1 MTLRPEDEGALNDLG
16 RRWSSQVEGNLLIVI
31 IEEFPIPAGL
41 TPDAAD
47 LLIRLP
53 AGFPDAAPDM
63 FWVAPAISRSDGTT
77 PPATNHQQSI
87 VGRTWQRW
95 SRHIG
100 TAWRPGQDNLA
111 TYLAYIRR
119 SLANEAEKVGAR

>member
-16 RRWSSQVEGNLLIVI
+16 RPWSSQVEGSFLIVI
-31 IEEFPIPAGL
+31 IEGFPTPAGL
-41 TPDAAD
+41 IPDAVD

-53 AGFPDAAPDM
+53 AGFPDANPDM
-63 FWVAPAISRSDGTT
+63 FWVAPDIARADGSA
-77 PPATNHQQSI
+77 PPATGHQQTI

-95 SRHIG
+95 SRHIAG
-100 TAWRPGQDNLA
+100 AWRPGQDNLA

-119 SLANEAEKVGAR
+119 SLAEETDRVGAR